1 MNTGTRG
8 RPVLLT
14 VNEVAEW
21 LKVSASTVYDWA
33 ARSRIPCVRL
43 GGRLRFLEDDVLR
56 WIEARK
62 EG

>member
-1 MNTGTRG
+1 MSAGAHG
-8 RPVLLT
+8 RPILLT
-14 VNEVAEW
+14 VDEVAEW

-43 GGRLRFLEDDVLR
+43 GGRLRFVEDDVLR